1 MGVVHIGEELS
12 SVLFRGGPCALRV
25 LRRESVVRC
34 SDCGS
39 RNFEDDCRS
48 GDLVCRD
55 CGLVCR
61 QRTMVRDFDV
71 RVFEDSAAEQRRT
84 GGPEDP
90 YKPAVHEMATFI
102 AGPAATQSQACPA
115 AVTAGRLCAAQLRA
129 SSNAGGSDARAHAVG
144 RQVEAICTA
153 LELPT
158 AFMEAAKQLIAR
170 FDAAARKTRRADSA
184 AAAAAAVMIA
194 CEVAGAPRT
203 LKEIAAGAAA
213 TGGAISKRIV
223 AAKKAIQ
230 LTLRLCPPPATPA
243 ALVPR
248 FCAGAGA
255 GPAVERR
262 AREIAGL
269 AAFSSLG
276 LAPASVAAA
285 AILVAA
291 REVGD
296 ARPSAGEIARASG
309 AAESTVVTVARR
321 MGKAL
326 RGVAV
331 EAGRVGGA

>member
-1 MGVVHIGEELS
+1 
-12 SVLFRGGPCALRV
+12 
-25 LRRESVVRC
+25 
-34 SDCGS
+34 
-39 RNFEDDCRS
+39 
-48 GDLVCRD
+48 VCVE

-61 QRTMVRDFDV
+61 QRTMARDFDV

-84 GGPEDP
+84 GVPEDP
-90 YKPAVHEMATFI
+90 YTPAMHGMATFI
-102 AGPAATQSQACPA
+102 AGPTATQSQACSA
-115 AVTAGRLCAAQLRA
+115 ATTAGRLCAAQLRA
-129 SSNAGGSDARAHAVG
+129 SNDAGGSDARAHAVG

-158 AFMEAAKQLIAR
+158 ALTEAAKQLVAR
-170 FDAAARKTRRADSA
+170 FDAAARKMRRADSAA

-213 TGGAISKRIV
+213 TGGAISKQIV

-230 LTLRLCPPPATPA
+230 VALKLCPPPAAPA

-248 FCAGAGA
+248 FCAGAGV
-255 GPAVERR
+255 GPSVERR

-291 REVGD
+291 REAGAVP
-296 ARPSAGEIARASG
+296 RPSAGEIARASG
-309 AAESTVVTVARR
+309 AAESTVMKVARKV
-321 MGKAL
+321 GQAL
-326 RGVAV
+326 HGRAV
-331 EAGRVGGA
+331 RARCAGGA